1 MGIGYFKMDNFQ
13 DAGDPTSISTT
24 LENLAPSEL
33 PLQDVLLE
41 EAAHRQ
47 YCMNYNNLNKE
58 DQVDPGYSLLQA
70 PVTKL
75 KKLWGPGGPLRGF
88 LGKKDKKIIRAMV
101 RFNEYD
107 PIDFWPMVNGKHA
120 LVRSIAVSMY
130 FGLIDFKKICP
141 SCDGN
146 MKLHP
151 KNIHRNYTDG
161 FHWICCE
168 DGRTLFNHT
177 TPKLGKKKK

>member
-1 MGIGYFKMDNFQ
+1 MG
-13 DAGDPTSISTT
+13 
-24 LENLAPSEL
+24 
-33 PLQDVLLE
+33 
-41 EAAHRQ
+41 
-47 YCMNYNNLNKE
+47 
-58 DQVDPGYSLLQA
+58 
-70 PVTKL
+70 
-75 KKLWGPGGPLRGF
+75 
-88 LGKKDKKIIRAMV
+88 MV

-177 TPKLGKKKK
+177 TPKLGKIKRIYCRRELSIRDGNWVSQLNYPLTNVLQAIYYWTRDLKQKDIKDFS